1 MLQLHRSKIER
12 VYDSGLVDARSLE
25 NGALFIRINIVRA
38 PGNDTDY
45 DIDDECLV
53 VSDGNNHYI
62 LGEIR
67 PTIADAQGNT
77 TIRNSRNDLT
87 ASSGSVSLCS
97 DDEFGN
103 YARIVVGR
111 GVGIYQDVGDYCA
124 THLDPGNKKY
134 NEYIERRATYSIPIF
149 QEFEHNGIQ
158 SNYLFQCRTTVD
170 ASSMKRDLE
179 EKNDPSKNIGS
190 TFCIDIRGSS
200 CSFEEWFNGQS
211 KTSIGVD
218 SGNISITNDGKTT
231 IESEGNI
238 EAGSNNDIVLLASK
252 DFKVTASTGKIVI
265 ETLLGKIEVRE
276 TGGISIMNKNLP
288 SSDLITIVDQLI
300 LACATSVVPTALGPQ
315 QPQPL
320 ASVALLLQ
328 QLILP
333 LKA

>member
-25 NGALFIRINIVRA
+25 NGALFIRINITRA

-53 VSDGNNHYI
+53 LSDGNNHYI

-67 PTIADAQGNT
+67 PTIVDAQGNT

-87 ASSGSVSLCS
+87 TSSGSVSLCS

-124 THLDPGNKKY
+124 THLDPGNKKL
-134 NEYIERRATYSIPIF
+134 NKYIERGATYSIPIF
-149 QEFEHNGIQ
+149 QEFEHNGIE
-158 SNYLFQCRTTVD
+158 SKYKFQCRTTVD
-170 ASSMKRDLE
+170 AQSMKRDLE

-190 TFCIDIRGSS
+190 TFCVNISGSS
-200 CSFEEWFNGQS
+200 CLFEEWVNTQN
-211 KTSIGVD
+211 KTSVEID
-218 SGNISITNDGKTT
+218 SGNVSITNDGETNVQ
-231 IESEGNI
+231 SEGNVEI
-238 EAGSNNDIVLLASK
+238 GSNNDIVLLASK
-252 DFKVTASTGKIVI
+252 DFNVTASTGKVTV
-265 ETLLGKIEVRE
+265 ETALGKIEVRE
-276 TGGISIMNKNLP
+276 TGGISIMNKTLP

-320 ASVALLLQ
+320 TSVAILLQ
-328 QLILP
+328 QLIQP